1 MRLTSAQV
9 EARYMLL
16 IVPNRMMKR
25 QPKVRLIS
33 AHTRDMRAAVRVIGS
48 YPISGTWNM
57 VTMAL
62 QRKGSVQLGLIQRRD
77 YGRAEKGR
85 DEVEGFPLSEE
96 RVYEFFPGVLESC

>member
-96 RVYEFFPGVLESC
+96 

>member
-1 MRLTSAQV
+1 MELTSAQV
-9 EARYMLL
+9 EARCILL

-33 AHTRDMRAAVRVIGS
+33 AHTRDVRAAVRVTGS

-62 QRKGSVQLGLIQRRD
+62 QQKMSVQSGIIQRRD
-77 YGRAEKGR
+77 DGRAEKGG

-96 RVYEFFPGVLESC
+96 